1 MVDTPKKGSADYAAN
16 GMQIRL
22 IGALAAVGAL
32 IVVSQILLQWLLA
45 GQQQMAHVIN
55 VASQQRTLS
64 QQIVKS
70 GYRLIGVGSTEARQS
85 AQQELG
91 DALARFQR
99 AHAGLQHGSDELDLP
114 GGNSMQTTLLFST
127 LEPDYQAIVG
137 AAQTVLAASSDRPGE
152 LHQAVQ
158 RLSQHEVAFMLGM
171 NEIVARYESETA
183 RRVGYARWLGLALSL
198 MTLAVLALVAR
209 KIFQPAV
216 QRLQRDMQRQ
226 EGLEAE
232 MAKLFASGPA
242 ALFLVDATSLA
253 IERGNQKAEILIGC
267 SADEF
272 TGRPLSTYFDVRL
285 EANKLFM
292 QKVRTGAIF
301 DELPVLMVD
310 ARQNAVDALAS
321 MRKVTYSGLRHYLIS
336 ITDVSHVRKP

>member
-1 MVDTPKKGSADYAAN
+1 MVDTPKKDSADYAAN
-16 GMQIRL
+16 GLQIRL

-32 IVVSQILLQWLLA
+32 ILVSQIALQWLLA
-45 GQQQMAHVIN
+45 GQQQAAHVID

-64 QQIVKS
+64 QQIVKT
-70 GYRLIGVGSTEARQS
+70 GYRLIGVGSTEARRS
-85 AQQELG
+85 AYQELG

-99 AHAGLQHGSDELDLP
+99 AHAGLQHGSDDLGLP

-137 AAQTVLAASSDRPGE
+137 AAQAMLAASERPGE
-152 LHQAVQ
+152 LHQAAQ
-158 RLSQHEVAFMLGM
+158 RASQHEVAFLLGM
-171 NEIVARYESETA
+171 NEIVARYESEAA
-183 RRVGYARWLGLALSL
+183 RRISYARWLTLAFGLL
-198 MTLAVLALVAR
+198 TLAVLALVAR

-216 QRLQRDMQRQ
+216 HRLQRDMRRD
-226 EGLEAE
+226 ESREAE
-232 MAKLFASGPA
+232 MEKLFSGGPG
-242 ALFLVDATSLA
+242 ALLLVDATSLA
-253 IERGNQKAEILIGC
+253 IERGNLKAEILIGC

-272 TGRPLSTYFDVRL
+272 TGRPLGSYFDVRL
-285 EANKLFM
+285 ETNKLFV
-292 QKVRTGAIF
+292 QKIRTGAIF

-336 ITDVSHVRKP
+336 ITDVTHVRKP